1 PVWRGTSGGRSP
13 DRRTRGW
20 PRWQPRSGAAIAVRV
35 VRAARRV
42 DPAARVVVPPVA
54 AIVARQAVA
63 VIAVAKLRHAQ

>member
-1 PVWRGTSGGRSP
+1 
-13 DRRTRGW
+13 
-20 PRWQPRSGAAIAVRV
+20 VRV